1 MDNTIIED
9 KARAQDVVDALLAVV
24 EAIEADNIAR
34 AGRGGPVQVIANM
47 TTNVNYQAWQIAQ
60 AFDLPWDDPSFAPT
74 VDNVIQPE

>member
-24 EAIEADNIAR
+24 DAIEVDNIAR
-34 AGRGGPVQVIANM
+34 TGRGGPVQVITNM
-47 TTNVNYQAWQIAQ
+47 KTNLQYQAWQVAD
-60 AFDLPWDDPSFAPT
+60 AFDLPWDGPSFAPT

>member
-24 EAIEADNIAR
+24 DAIEADNIAR
-34 AGRGGPVQVIANM
+34 TGRGGPVQVITNM
-47 TTNVNYQAWQIAQ
+47 KTNLQYQAWQVAD
-60 AFDLPWDDPSFAPT
+60 AFDLPWSGPSFAQT